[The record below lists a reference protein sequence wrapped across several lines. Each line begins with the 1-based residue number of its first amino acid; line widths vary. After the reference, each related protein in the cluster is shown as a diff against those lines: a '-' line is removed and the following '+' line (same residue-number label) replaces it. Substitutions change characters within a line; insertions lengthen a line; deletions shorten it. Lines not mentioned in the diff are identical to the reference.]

1 MAITAPMNAKA
12 TTRTSRGGGSARPI
26 ILVLN
31 GPNLNLL
38 GTREPAIYGRETLGD
53 IESACRRHG
62 RLHGLAIEFRQSNH
76 EGELIDWIQEA
87 KSRAAGIVINPAGLG
102 HTSVAIHDA
111 LKAVGLPAIEVHLSN
126 IFAREPWRH
135 HTYTSSV
142 AKGVICGLGG
152 QGYILALDAM
162 RQIVTGAPNTAEQSS
177 ASSAH

>member
-12 TTRTSRGGGSARPI
+12 TTKASRGGGSARPI

-38 GTREPAIYGRETLGD
+38 GAREPAIYGRETLSD

-87 KSRAAGIVINPAGLG
+87 RQRAAGIVINAGG
-102 HTSVAIHDA
+102 FSHTSIAIHDA
-111 LKAVGLPAIEVHLSN
+111 LKGAGLPVIEVHVSN
-126 IFAREPWRH
+126 IFAREPFRH
-135 HTYTSSV
+135 HSHISPV
-142 AKGVICGLGG
+142 ARGVICGLGG

-162 RQIVTGAPNTAEQSS
+162 RQIVAGKPNTAESS
-177 ASSAH
+177 SPH

>member
-12 TTRTSRGGGSARPI
+12 TTKSSRGGGSARPI

-53 IESACRRHG
+53 IETACRRHG
-62 RLHGLAIEFRQSNH
+62 RLHGFAIEFRQSNH

-87 KSRAAGIVINPAGLG
+87 RQRAAGIVINAGG
-102 HTSVAIHDA
+102 FSHTSVAIHDA
-111 LKAVGLPAIEVHLSN
+111 LLGVALPVIEVHLSN
-126 IFAREPWRH
+126 IFAREPFRH
-135 HTYTSSV
+135 HSHVSAV
-142 AKGVICGLGG
+142 ARGVICGLGG

-162 RQIVTGAPNTAEQSS
+162 RQIVAGNPTTAEL
-177 ASSAH
+177 SSAH